1 MNTEQ
6 TKSTII
12 SDLLKI
18 DRYRSQ
24 VEDPAKSFLHG
35 TYSDYSF
42 DDLKKVHDIYTRYL
56 LDYKNLREPYPLVI
70 ENLEY
75 LNNDIE
81 NCINNHKHQ
90 AN

>member
-6 TKSTII
+6 TKITII
-12 SDLLKI
+12 SDLVKI
-18 DRYRSQ
+18 DKYRSHLANADKFFSQ
-24 VEDPAKSFLHG
+24 DY
-35 TYSDYSF
+35 YSVRSF

-70 ENLEY
+70 EKLEY
-75 LNNDIE
+75 LNNDIK
-81 NCINNHKHQ
+81 NCISNHKHQ

>member
-1 MNTEQ
+1 MNPEQ

-12 SDLLKI
+12 SDLVKI
-18 DRYRSQ
+18 DKYRSHLANS
-24 VEDPAKSFLHG
+24 DKFFSKDH
-35 TYSDYSF
+35 YSDHSF

-56 LDYKNLREPYPLVI
+56 LDYKKLHEPYPLVI

-75 LNNDIE
+75 LNIDIE